1 MKIIVCVKQIPDP
14 ASPSSLDSETH
25 RLVRPAEQVLDDT
38 DRYGIEAGLQLA
50 EQTGGE
56 VTLVSMGPTGT
67 MQGVRQ
73 ALAMGADKAALVDDP
88 SLAGSDALT
97 TAQVLAAAARREGFD
112 VVIAGV
118 ESTDGYSGVVPQI
131 MAELLDVPAL
141 TFARSVEL
149 TEEGMLRI
157 ERQTGSGYDVVEC
170 SPPAVLAVTAGAVE
184 PRYPTFKGIMAAKNK
199 PVDALTAADLGV
211 VGGTGQE
218 VIGVSPAPERQ
229 AGEIIQDDGEA
240 HIKILEFLEKAKVI

>member
-14 ASPSSLDSETH
+14 ASPSSLDADTH

-50 EQTGGE
+50 EATGGE

-73 ALAMGADKAALVDDP
+73 ALAMGADKAVLVDDP
-88 SLAGSDALT
+88 ALAGSDALT
-97 TAQVLAAAARREGFD
+97 TAKVLAAAARREGFD

-141 TFARSVEL
+141 TFARSVEM
-149 TEEGMLRI
+149 TNGMLRI

-170 SPPAVLAVTAGAVE
+170 APPAALAVTAGAVE

-211 VGGTGQE
+211 AGGAGQE
-218 VIGVSPAPERQ
+218 VSGVSPAPERQ
-229 AGEIIQDDGEA
+229 AGETITDDGEA
-240 HIKILEFLEKAKVI
+240 HLKILEFLEKAKVI

>member
-14 ASPSSLDSETH
+14 ASPSSLDADTH

-50 EQTGGE
+50 EATGGE

-73 ALAMGADKAALVDDP
+73 ALAMGADKAVLVDDP

-97 TAQVLAAAARREGFD
+97 TAKVLAAAARREGFD

-141 TFARSVEL
+141 TFARSVEI
-149 TEEGMLRI
+149 TNGVLRI

-170 SPPAVLAVTAGAVE
+170 APPAALAVTAGAVE

-199 PVDALTAADLGV
+199 PVDALTAADLGMA
-211 VGGTGQE
+211 GGAGQE
-218 VIGVSPAPERQ
+218 VSGVSPAPERQ
-229 AGEIIQDDGEA
+229 AGETITDDGEA
-240 HIKILEFLEKAKVI
+240 HLKILEFLEKAKVI

>member
-240 HIKILEFLEKAKVI
+240 HVKIMEFLEKAKVI